1 MYCLLSARRL
11 LIGPRHL
18 FLNRLYEPRDDLMNC
33 GVLIAARCSIPLVLT
48 VTCLITTACAGNE
61 PVVDAAHNE
70 SAAYEATMEKVRK
83 SAEGGDASAQNML
96 GLLYYEG
103 KGVRQDYRKAKQ
115 WFDKAVEQEHTGA
128 QVNLGTLYLRGEG
141 APESSQ
147 MALYWFSRA
156 AGQKDALA
164 FAKLGLMYAQ
174 GRGVLQNFIEAH
186 KWYNLSAAHGELRSV
201 EARDALAKQMTPAQ
215 IAEAQRL
222 AREWTPTGDK
232 SRKTFY

>member
-1 MYCLLSARRL
+1 
-11 LIGPRHL
+11 
-18 FLNRLYEPRDDLMNC
+18 MNC
-33 GVLIAARCSIPLVLT
+33 GFLIAARYSIPLVVT
-48 VTCLITTACAGNE
+48 VMCLITTACASSE
-61 PVVDAAHNE
+61 PVVDAANNE
-70 SAAYEATMEKVRK
+70 RTAYEATMEKVRN
-83 SAEGGDASAQNML
+83 SAEGGDASAQNTL

-103 KGVRQDYRKAKQ
+103 KGVPQDYRKAKQ

-156 AGQKDALA
+156 ARQKDALA

-174 GRGVLQNFIEAH
+174 GRGVLQSFIEAH

-222 AREWTPTGDK
+222 AREWTPNEDK

>member
-1 MYCLLSARRL
+1 MKIASA
-11 LIGPRHL
+11 GPIR
-18 FLNRLYEPRDDLMNC
+18 NRLYEPRDELMNC
-33 GVLIAARCSIPLVLT
+33 GLLFTARYSIPLVLT
-48 VTCLITTACAGNE
+48 IMCLITIGCVGGE
-61 PVVDAAHNE
+61 PVVDAVHNG

-83 SAEGGDASAQNML
+83 SAEGGDASAQNTL

-103 KGVRQDYRKAKQ
+103 KGVPQDYRKAKQ

-156 AGQKDALA
+156 AVQKDALA

-174 GRGVLQNFIEAH
+174 GRGVLQNYIEAH

-201 EARDALAKQMTPAQ
+201 EARDALAKQMTSAQ

-222 AREWTPTGDK
+222 AHEWTPNGDK